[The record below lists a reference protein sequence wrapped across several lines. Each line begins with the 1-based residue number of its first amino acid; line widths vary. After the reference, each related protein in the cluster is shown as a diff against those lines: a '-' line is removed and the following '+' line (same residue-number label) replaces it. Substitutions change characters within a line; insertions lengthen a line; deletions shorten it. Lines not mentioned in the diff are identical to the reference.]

1 VTTAAADIISQVR
14 ISAVWAALGG
24 GELRHSRGVA
34 FWRKGADGYNVSLD
48 DAKGTWY
55 DHAAGAGGG
64 VLALIEKARGSSR
77 ADALHFVADVAGVP
91 LDDKELSPDDKAR
104 WARERRELEKHLP
117 AARLWRRGAVALG
130 EEALIELKAALF
142 DPIAPQPEPG
152 EIYRLTQQVA
162 RWQRMEGAE
171 LVAEY
176 GWWREH
182 SPDLTAG
189 LVHAARLRER
199 AEVRALLEYFAEA
212 EADAA

>member
-24 GELRHSRGVA
+24 GELRHGRGVA

-77 ADALHFVADVAGVP
+77 ADALRWCADLAGVP
-91 LDDKELSPDDKAR
+91 MEDRPLSAEDRAR
-104 WARERRELEKHLP
+104 WAAEQRAIERDLP
-117 AARLWRRGAVALG
+117 AALYWRRGAVLLG
-130 EEALIELKAALF
+130 QKTLVELKAALF

-162 RWQRMEGAE
+162 RWQRMDGAA

-189 LVHAARLRER
+189 MVHAARLRER
-199 AEVRALLEYFAEA
+199 AEARALLEYFTEA